1 MTHPDITL
9 DVEGR
14 GPCEPEGLH
23 VGVDDSLVHGVPLSP
38 GPLELGYQLVVHR
51 APRMTMKYFSNNLS
65 LSVPT
70 RGGRS
75 AGSSCSPRCERSS
88 R

>member
-1 MTHPDITL
+1 MTHADVAL
-9 DVEGR
+9 YVEGR

-51 APRMTMKYFSNNLS
+51 TPGMTGNYFS
-65 LSVPT
+65 PIQH
-70 RGGRS
+70 
-75 AGSSCSPRCERSS
+75 
-88 R
+88 